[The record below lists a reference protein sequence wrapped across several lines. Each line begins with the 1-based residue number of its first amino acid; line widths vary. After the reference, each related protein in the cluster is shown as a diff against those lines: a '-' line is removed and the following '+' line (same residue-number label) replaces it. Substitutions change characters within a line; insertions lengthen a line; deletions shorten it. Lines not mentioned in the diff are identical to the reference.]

1 MKSRI
6 VWTKLWKEVLQPLLI
21 MAAIIF
27 PFRSA
32 IADWNMVPTGSMK
45 PTILEGDRI
54 FVDKLAYDLK
64 VPFTTYALAK
74 WGDPQHGDIVVLFSP
89 DDGMRLVK
97 RVIGLPG
104 DVLEL
109 RAERLYIN
117 GLSLDYGPLD
127 KAGLTAREAGLERD
141 VMFARER
148 LGKHDHA
155 VMFEP
160 GIAAMRS
167 FGPVTVP
174 AGQYFVM
181 GDNRDHSKDSRYF
194 GFVHRA
200 QIVGRATTVIASLDP
215 TRHYLPRSE
224 RFFIPLR

>member
-1 MKSRI
+1 MNPRI
-6 VWTKLWKEVLQPLLI
+6 VWTKFWKEVLQPLLI

-32 IADWNMVPTGSMK
+32 IADWNIVPTGSMK

-64 VPFTTYALAK
+64 VPFTTHALVK
-74 WGDPQHGDIVVLFSP
+74 WADPQHGDIVVLFSP
-89 DDGMRLVK
+89 DDGIRLVK
-97 RVIGLPG
+97 RVVGLPG

-109 RAERLYIN
+109 RVERLYIN

-127 KAGLTAREAGLERD
+127 KVGLAARDAGLWRD
-141 VMFARER
+141 VVFARER
-148 LGKHDHA
+148 LGGRDHA

-194 GFVHRA
+194 GFVNRA
-200 QIVGRATTVIASLDP
+200 QIVGRATTIIVSLDQD
-215 TRHYLPRSE
+215 RHYLPRSE

>member
-6 VWTKLWKEVLQPLLI
+6 VWIKLWKEVLQPLLI

-64 VPFTTYALAK
+64 VPFTTHALAK
-74 WGDPQHGDIVVLFSP
+74 WADPQHGDIVVLFSP
-89 DDGMRLVK
+89 DDGIRLVK

-127 KAGLTAREAGLERD
+127 KASLRAREAGLWRD
-141 VMFARER
+141 VVFARER
-148 LGKHDHA
+148 LGKRDHA

-167 FGPVTVP
+167 FSPITVP

-194 GFVHRA
+194 GFVQRA
-200 QIVGRATTVIASLDP
+200 QIVGRATAVIASLDS

-224 RFFIPLR
+224 RFFIPLL

>member
-1 MKSRI
+1 
-6 VWTKLWKEVLQPLLI
+6 

-64 VPFTTYALAK
+64 VPFTTHALAK
-74 WGDPQHGDIVVLFSP
+74 WADPQHGDIVVLFSP
-89 DDGMRLVK
+89 EDGMRLVK

-127 KAGLTAREAGLERD
+127 KASLRAREAGLWRD
-141 VMFARER
+141 VVFARER
-148 LGKHDHA
+148 LGKRDHA

-167 FGPVTVP
+167 FGLVTVP
-174 AGQYFVM
+174 TGQYFVM
-181 GDNRDHSKDSRYF
+181 GNNRDHSKDSR
-194 GFVHRA
+194 A
-200 QIVGRATTVIASLDP
+200 L
-215 TRHYLPRSE
+215 L
-224 RFFIPLR
+224 L

>member
-1 MKSRI
+1 MQPRI
-6 VWTKLWKEVLQPLLI
+6 VLTKPWKEVLQPLLI

-64 VPFTTYALAK
+64 VPFTTYALAI
-74 WGDPQHGDIVVLFSP
+74 WAHPQPGDIVVLFSP
-89 DDGMRLVK
+89 EDGTRLVK
-97 RVIGLPG
+97 RVVGVPG

-117 GLSLDYGPLD
+117 GHALDYGPLD
-127 KAGLTAREAGLERD
+127 HVDLAARDAGLWRD
-141 VMFARER
+141 MVFARER
-148 LGKHDHA
+148 LGRRDHML
-155 VMFEP
+155 MFNP

-174 AGQYFVM
+174 ASQYFVM

-194 GFVHRA
+194 GFVQRA

-215 TRHYLPRSE
+215 ARYYLPRSE
-224 RFFIPLR
+224 RFFIPLI

>member
-1 MKSRI
+1 MKPTI

-45 PTILEGDRI
+45 PSILEGDRI
-54 FVDKLAYDLK
+54 FVDTFAYDLK

-74 WGDPQHGDIVVLFSP
+74 WADPQHGDIVVLFSP
-89 DDGMRLVK
+89 DEGLRLVK
-97 RVIGLPG
+97 RVVGLSG

-117 GLSLDYGPLD
+117 GHSLDYGPLD
-127 KAGLTAREAGLERD
+127 KAGLAARDARLWRD
-141 VMFARER
+141 VVFARER

-181 GDNRDHSKDSRYF
+181 GDNRDHSKDSR
-194 GFVHRA
+194 VL
-200 QIVGRATTVIASLDP
+200 VL
-215 TRHYLPRSE
+215 
-224 RFFIPLR
+224 